1 MKSYIKGLS
10 YYLPE
15 TVLGNGE
22 LASLFPEW
30 SVEKIEKKLGIK
42 ERHIAA
48 SDETASDLAFNAA
61 KKLFAEYD
69 INPCDIDFLIFC
81 TQSPDYILPTT
92 ACILQ
97 ERLGLKTGIGAY
109 DLNLGC
115 SGFVYGLLNA
125 KLLIESAVANNVL
138 LLTAETYTKYIHPK
152 DKSNRTIFAD
162 GAAACL
168 VGKDGFAEIGN
179 FTMGTDGKGA
189 ENLIVRSGGA
199 RHKAPMDDLIINE
212 FGNPMSGDY
221 IFMDG
226 PEILNYT
233 LARIPE
239 MVSDV
244 LRKNDM
250 TMDDIDLH
258 VYHQAN
264 AYIAKLQRKK
274 LRIPEDKYYCCFE
287 HCGNTVSSTIP
298 IALKEAIKDRSIM
311 QGSVVMSVAQGLGY
325 SWGGFILKF

>member
-1 MKSYIKGLS
+1 MSVYIKGLS

-15 TVLGNGE
+15 KILENRE

-48 SDETASDLAFNAA
+48 YDETASDLAFNAA
-61 KKLFAEYD
+61 KKLFEEYD
-69 INPCDIDFLIFC
+69 INPSDIDFLIFC

-97 ERLGLKTGIGAY
+97 ERLGLRTDIGAY

-125 KLLIESAVANNVL
+125 KMLVETFVASNVL

-168 VGKDGFAEIGN
+168 VSADGFAEIGN
-179 FTMGTDGKGA
+179 FTLGTDGKGA

-199 RHKAPMDDLIINE
+199 RHKESLNDLHINE

-244 LRKNDM
+244 LKKNNM
-250 TMDDIDLH
+250 TMDDINLH

-274 LRIPEDKYYCCFE
+274 LRIPEVKYYCCFE
-287 HCGNTVSSTIP
+287 HSGNTVSSTIP
-298 IALKEAIKDRSIM
+298 IALKEAMNDGSI
-311 QGSVVMSVAQGLGY
+311 QEGDVVMSVAQGLGY

>member
-15 TVLGNGE
+15 TVLGNSE

-61 KKLFAEYD
+61 KKLFAEYN
-69 INPCDIDFLIFC
+69 INPGNIDFLIFC

-97 ERLGLKTGIGAY
+97 ERLGLKTDIGAY

-125 KLLIESAVANNVL
+125 KLLVESAVANNVL
-138 LLTAETYTKYIHPK
+138 LLTAETYTKYIHPR

-233 LARIPE
+233 LTRIPE

-298 IALKEAIKDRSIM
+298 IALKEAIKDGSIK
-311 QGSVVMSVAQGLGY
+311 QGNVVMSVAQGLGY

>member
-1 MKSYIKGLS
+1 M
-10 YYLPE
+10 
-15 TVLGNGE
+15 
-22 LASLFPEW
+22 
-30 SVEKIEKKLGIK
+30 
-42 ERHIAA
+42 
-48 SDETASDLAFNAA
+48 
-61 KKLFAEYD
+61 
-69 INPCDIDFLIFC
+69 
-81 TQSPDYILPTT
+81 
-92 ACILQ
+92 
-97 ERLGLKTGIGAY
+97 
-109 DLNLGC
+109 
-115 SGFVYGLLNA
+115 NA

-298 IALKEAIKDRSIM
+298 IALKEAIKDGSIM

>member
-69 INPCDIDFLIFC
+69 INPGDIDFLIFC

-298 IALKEAIKDRSIM
+298 IALKEAIKDGSIM

>member
-15 TVLGNGE
+15 TVLGNSE

-61 KKLFAEYD
+61 KKLLTEYD
-69 INPCDIDFLIFC
+69 INPGDIDFLIFC

-125 KLLIESAVANNVL
+125 KLLVESAIANNVL
-138 LLTAETYTKYIHPK
+138 LLTAETYTKYIHPR

-168 VGKDGFAEIGN
+168 VGMDGFAEIGN

-199 RHKAPMDDLIINE
+199 RHKAPLDDLIINE

-239 MVSDV
+239 MVNDV

-298 IALKEAIKDRSIM
+298 IALKEAIKDGSIM
-311 QGSVVMSVAQGLGY
+311 QGNVVMSVAQGLGY

>member
-48 SDETASDLAFNAA
+48 SDQTASDLAFNAA

-69 INPCDIDFLIFC
+69 INPGDIDFLIFC

-298 IALKEAIKDRSIM
+298 IALKEAIKDGSIM